1 MKLST
6 RLAIIVIAA
15 ILGLITIGGVALH
28 TLNRTILDERQTSL
42 SLVLRLA
49 SHEIATYQALEK
61 SGKLTREQAQQQA
74 MSAIRGLREADDYVF
89 IRRMDGYV
97 LVHPDARKEGKID
110 SGGTLPDGRTS
121 MQGYREAVA
130 QSKIGFVSTV
140 TKRPNGNDL
149 VPKLVGITHI
159 DDWDWLVGCGTYIDD
174 VNTIFWQQAIKFV
187 CIGLVV
193 MMLVIAAAALLARQ
207 IYRRLGGEP
216 DYAAEVATAIAR
228 GDLSQEIQGSPA
240 SDSLL
245 GAINVMQHN
254 LQKVVHDIQ
263 QGARKL
269 HDTAQSISGR
279 MAQISS
285 ASHESSTATTATA
298 AAIEQLSV
306 SVDQISDSARE
317 TESNS
322 AQASKLS
329 EQGGQLVNQA
339 AQEIQR
345 VASQVEDASRTI
357 ASLDERAGTIDTI
370 ANEIKDI
377 ADQTNLLALNAAI
390 EAARAGEQG
399 RGFAVVAD
407 EVRKLAER
415 AGNATG
421 KITEMINAIQQDTHS
436 VVGSMQQIKPQVALG
451 VDKASQAAEAL
462 RQISEGTS
470 ETLHKIREVAHS
482 TSEQSIANSNVASNV
497 EKIAHM
503 VEESALSVQAAR
515 DSVLE
520 LEKLAGEL
528 NQSVAS
534 FKV

>member
-6 RLAIIVIAA
+6 RLAIIVLTS
-15 ILGLITIGGVALH
+15 ILGLIAIGGVALQ
-28 TLNRTILDERQTSL
+28 TLNRTIMDERRTSL

-49 SHEIATYQALEK
+49 SHQVSIYQALEK

-74 MSAIRGLREADDYVF
+74 LNAIRGLRDTDDYVF
-89 IRRMDGYV
+89 ARRMDGYV

-110 SGGTLPDGRTS
+110 PGGLLPDGRTS
-121 MQGYREAVA
+121 MQGYIDAVA
-130 QSKIGFVSTV
+130 QNKIGFVDTI
-140 TKRPNGNDL
+140 TKRPNENDL
-149 VPKLVGITHI
+149 VPKLVAVTHI

-187 CIGLVV
+187 CIGLAV
-193 MMLVIAAAALLARQ
+193 MLLVIAAAALLARQ

-216 DYAAEVATAIAR
+216 DYAAEVATSIAR
-228 GDLSQEIQGSPA
+228 GDLSQAIQGNPA

-245 GAINVMQHN
+245 GAINTMQHN

-263 QGARKL
+263 LGAGKL
-269 HDTAQSISGR
+269 HDTAQSLSER

-285 ASHESSTATTATA
+285 ASHESSSATTATA
-298 AAIEQLSV
+298 SAIEQLSV

-317 TESNS
+317 TENNS

-329 EQGGQLVNQA
+329 EQGGLLVNDA
-339 AQEIQR
+339 AEEIQR
-345 VASQVEDASRTI
+345 VANQVEDASRTI

-421 KITEMINAIQQDTHS
+421 KITEMISAIQQDTHS
-436 VVGSMQQIKPQVALG
+436 VVSSMQQIKPQVALG
-451 VDKASQAAEAL
+451 VDKASQAADAL
-462 RQISEGTS
+462 RQIREGTA
-470 ETLHKIREVAHS
+470 ETLSKIREVAHS
-482 TSEQSIANSNVASNV
+482 TSEQSVANSNVASNV

-515 DSVLE
+515 DSVMA
-520 LEKLAGEL
+520 LEKLAGDL